1 MPPERRKRAAN
12 LNVRSEMDTTKFK
25 TCVQVDWAEVRFQV
39 KSRTNLQTVQPK
51 LARILDLPEGKNAS
65 LFVLDAEAGG
75 AASVFAFRIQDP
87 KRFADIQHVLD
98 ELGKRF
104 DLACPPRVTGIEVAF
119 DLFPKKG
126 TTPREVSEAVAH
138 LYKFSTS
145 HPSANH
151 RIYNELQACEVPARL
166 NSLVRAVEAGYCIGV
181 GYQRESRSKRG
192 TVAADSISARWYHK
206 RHDNGDDLPE
216 QQHRA
221 RMEITF
227 QGGGLPF
234 QTLDQLAAF
243 DFNSLQ
249 EHFTFRRLKTEL
261 GPFVADALMNGA
273 LPLFAKRVRN
283 RREGGTRLHSPSTVA
298 DAALNDSARRALRSL
313 TKRWREGSACGN
325 PVVFDQGNPD
335 ATRESAASSNNY
347 YTNPL
352 TKELLTENNNALPN
366 NKPSFS
372 TPTQQKS
379 SGASDEQPA
388 QGNAEGGAGLGS
400 ADEAPIRYEELEARF
415 PEFFNVP
422 DTEEDLRM
430 AELLPLPTDEG
441 AKRAKPVAVAALPLR
456 SSFCFSFVISMARI
470 MPVFSVRLLY
480 QSQAP

>member
-1 MPPERRKRAAN
+1 MPPERRKRAAT
-12 LNVRSEMDTTKFK
+12 LNKGSGMNITKFK
-25 TCVQVDWAEVRFQV
+25 PTAQVDWAEVQFQL
-39 KSRTNLQTVQPK
+39 KSRSNLQTVQPK
-51 LARILDLPEGKNAS
+51 LSRILDLSEGKS
-65 LFVLDAEAGG
+65 SSVFVLDAKAGG
-75 AASVFAFRIQDP
+75 AASLFAFRIQDP
-87 KRFADIQHVLD
+87 KRFAHVQRVLAA
-98 ELGKRF
+98 LTKRF

-126 TTPREVSEAVAH
+126 TTPREDSEAVAH

-151 RIYNELQACEVPARL
+151 RIYNDLQACEVPARL
-166 NSLVRAVEAGYCIGV
+166 DSLVRAVEAGYCIGV

-216 QQHRA
+216 DQHRA
-221 RMEITF
+221 RMEITL
-227 QGGGLPF
+227 QSDRLPF
-234 QTLDQLAAF
+234 QTLDQLAVF

-249 EHFTFRRLKTEL
+249 EHFTFRSLKTEL
-261 GPFVADALMNGA
+261 DPFVAGVLVNGA

-298 DAALNDSARRALRSL
+298 DAALNDAARRALRSL

-325 PVVFDQGNPD
+325 PVTFDQGNPD
-335 ATRESAASSNNY
+335 STRDSAASSNNY
-347 YTNPL
+347 YNNPSISTPSEPSISNPS
-352 TKELLTENNNALPN
+352 TKHNNEA
-366 NKPSFS
+366 S
-372 TPTQQKS
+372 TPTQEQS

-400 ADEAPIRYEELEARF
+400 ADDAPIRYEDLEGLF

-422 DTEEDLRM
+422 DTEDDLRL
-430 AELLPLPTDEG
+430 AELLPLLTDVQ
-441 AKRAKPVAVAALPLR
+441 AKRAAVAVAALPLAR
-456 SSFCFSFVISMARI
+456 SFCFSFVISMARI
-470 MPVFSVRLLY
+470 MSVFSVRRLY

>member
-1 MPPERRKRAAN
+1 
-12 LNVRSEMDTTKFK
+12 MDTTKFK

-51 LARILDLPEGKNAS
+51 LNRILDLPEGKNAS

-75 AASVFAFRIQDP
+75 AGSIFAFRIQDP
-87 KRFADIQHVLD
+87 KRFADVRHVLN
-98 ELGKRF
+98 ELAKRF

-119 DLFPKKG
+119 DLFPKNG

-151 RIYNELQACEVPARL
+151 RIYNELQACDVPARL
-166 NSLVRAVEAGYCIGV
+166 STLVRAVEAGYCIGA
-181 GYQRESRSKRG
+181 GFQRESRSKRG

-249 EHFTFRRLKTEL
+249 DHFTFRSLKSEL
-261 GPFVADALMNGA
+261 DPFVADVLMNGA

-283 RREGGTRLHSPSTVA
+283 RREGGTRLHSRSTVA
-298 DAALNDSARRALRSL
+298 DAALNDAARRALRSL

-347 YTNPL
+347 YLNNNNQEEEKDNNLP
-352 TKELLTENNNALPN
+352 TKSLLTENN
-366 NKPSFS
+366 KPSISTPSEPSIS
-372 TPTQQKS
+372 TPTQEES
-379 SGASDEQPA
+379 SGASDEHQA

-400 ADEAPIRYEELEARF
+400 ADLAPIRYEELEARF

-422 DTEEDLRM
+422 HTEEDLRL

-441 AKRAKPVAVAALPLR
+441 GKRAKPVAVAALPLR

-470 MPVFSVRLLY
+470 LSVFSVRLLY

>member
-1 MPPERRKRAAN
+1 MN
-12 LNVRSEMDTTKFK
+12 ITKFK
-25 TCVQVDWAEVRFQV
+25 PTAQVDWAEVQFQV

-51 LARILDLPEGKNAS
+51 LNRILDLSEGKNAS

-75 AASVFAFRIQDP
+75 AASIFAFRIQDP
-87 KRFADIQHVLD
+87 KRFADIQRVLD
-98 ELGKRF
+98 ELAKRF

-151 RIYNELQACEVPARL
+151 RIYNELQACDVPARL
-166 NSLVRAVEAGYCIGV
+166 NSLVRAVEAGYCVGV

-192 TVAADSISARWYHK
+192 TVAADSISVRWYHK

-249 EHFTFRRLKTEL
+249 DHFTFRSLKSEL
-261 GPFVADALMNGA
+261 DPFVADVLMNGA

-298 DAALNDSARRALRSL
+298 DAALNDAARRALRSL

-325 PVVFDQGNPD
+325 PVVFEQGNPD

-347 YTNPL
+347 YNNNTL
-352 TKELLTENNNALPN
+352 TKELLTNNLLTE

-372 TPTQQKS
+372 TPTQGKS

-400 ADEAPIRYEELEARF
+400 ADRKTVERSFTDEPPIRYEDLEARF

-422 DTEEDLRM
+422 DTEEDLRL
-430 AELLPLPTDEG
+430 AELLPLPTDEQ

-470 MPVFSVRLLY
+470 LSVFSVRLLY

>member
-25 TCVQVDWAEVRFQV
+25 TCAQVDWVELRFRL
-39 KSRTNLQTVQPK
+39 KSRSNLQTVQPK
-51 LARILDLPEGKNAS
+51 LNRILDLSEGKSAS
-65 LFVLDAEAGG
+65 VFVLDAEAGG
-75 AASVFAFRIQDP
+75 AASLFAFRIQDP
-87 KRFADIQHVLD
+87 KRVADVQRVLA
-98 ELGKRF
+98 ELTKRF

-151 RIYNELQACEVPARL
+151 RIYNDLQACEVPARL
-166 NSLVRAVEAGYCIGV
+166 DSLVRAVEAGYCIGV
-181 GYQRESRSKRG
+181 GYQRESRNKRG
-192 TVAADSISARWYHK
+192 TAAADSISARWYHK
-206 RHDNGDDLPE
+206 CHDNGDDLPE
-216 QQHRA
+216 DQHRA
-221 RMEITF
+221 RMEITL
-227 QGGGLPF
+227 QGNGLPF

-243 DFNSLQ
+243 DFNGLQ
-249 EHFTFRRLKTEL
+249 EHYTFRSLKTEL
-261 GPFVADALMNGA
+261 DPFVADVLLNGA

-298 DAALNDSARRALRSL
+298 DAALNDAARRALRSL
-313 TKRWREGSACGN
+313 TKRWREGAACGN
-325 PVVFDQGNPD
+325 PVTFDQGNPD
-335 ATRESAASSNNY
+335 STQDSAASSNNY
-347 YTNPL
+347 YNNPSIN
-352 TKELLTENNNALPN
+352 TSISN
-366 NKPSFS
+366 PSVCS
-372 TPTQQKS
+372 SPSVASHDEQQS

-400 ADEAPIRYEELEARF
+400 ADDAPVRYEELEARF

-422 DTEEDLRM
+422 DSEEDLRL
-430 AELLPLPTDEG
+430 AELLPLPTDAQ
-441 AKRAKPVAVAALPLR
+441 AKRAAVAVAGSPLVR
-456 SSFCFSFVISMARI
+456 SFCFSFVIGMARI
-470 MPVFSVRLLY
+470 MSVFSVRRLY